1 MDTKWLRNS
10 FVYLI
15 ILVAIIA
22 LFFTV
27 VQPAAERDNTQ
38 ISLSEVAQGV
48 KSGDIKKISA
58 SEDKL
63 TVDWTGRGKLTARK
77 EPDIS
82 VPQLL
87 QSYGVTA
94 DQLSQVDYSVESPPP
109 FTNWVGLL
117 VNLLPLVFFGAILL
131 FMMRQAQGSNNQ
143 ALSFGKSRARMFM
156 GNKPTVTFADVAGVE
171 EAKQELQEI
180 VEFLKYPE
188 KFVALGAR
196 IPKGLLLVGP
206 PGTGKTL
213 ISRAVAGEAGVP
225 FFSISG
231 SEFVEMF
238 VGVGAS
244 RVRDLF
250 DQAKRNS
257 PCIVFVDEI
266 DAVGRQRGAGL
277 GGGHDE
283 REQTLNQLLVEMDGF
298 DTNTHVI
305 VIAATNRPDVLD
317 PALLRPGRFDRHVTL
332 DRPDIKGRR
341 QILDV
346 HARNKPLDSTVDLD
360 VLARQTPGFSGAD
373 LANLIN
379 EAAILAAR
387 ANKKVIGMDELEEA
401 IARVI
406 AGPER
411 KSRRI
416 SDREKEIIAY
426 HEIGHALVAKSLPN
440 ADPVHKVSII
450 SRGMALGWTMLLP
463 TEDRYLWSKPQFED
477 MLAYVLG
484 GHVSE
489 LIIFGDVTTGAS
501 NDIERVTKISR
512 SMVTEYGMSSRIGPM
527 ALGHKEELVF
537 LGRDFGEQRNY
548 SEQTAREIDEEIH
561 LIIQEAFDKAYN
573 ILLQSKTR
581 LIMISERLIKEET
594 LEGPVFEALFNQ
606 PLTDE
611 QDESPSVLAGGVPG
625 IQSEVQDEPKSLPMP
640 RASYSVPSQPLYN
653 GEM

>member
-1 MDTKWLRNS
+1 MSRFPRSSLFYFALVVVLGLVFWFTWTSIQGNQNSSEWSYSTLITNINDGGVKTVEVKGTDAVATDNGVTKHNVTVPDCSSSGNDWCTQYSTKTNIKLDSNS
-10 FVYLI
+10 SGTYLLSVLLPNI
-15 ILVAIIA
+15 ILVVLIA
-22 LFFTV
+22 AFMWWVLR
-27 VQPAAERDNTQ
+27 QTQ
-38 ISLSEVAQGV
+38 
-48 KSGDIKKISA
+48 SG
-58 SEDKL
+58 
-63 TVDWTGRGKLTARK
+63 
-77 EPDIS
+77 
-82 VPQLL
+82 
-87 QSYGVTA
+87 
-94 DQLSQVDYSVESPPP
+94 
-109 FTNWVGLL
+109 
-117 VNLLPLVFFGAILL
+117 
-131 FMMRQAQGSNNQ
+131 NNQ
-143 ALSFGKSRARMFM
+143 AISFGRSRARMIA
-156 GNKPTVTFADVAGVE
+156 GDKPAITFADVAGVD
-171 EAKQELQEI
+171 EAKQELTEI

-196 IPKGLLLVGP
+196 IPKGVLLVGP

-213 ISRAVAGEAGVP
+213 LSKAVAGEAGVP

-250 DQAKRNS
+250 DQAKKNS

-341 QILDV
+341 AILDV
-346 HARNKPLDSTVDLD
+346 HARNKPLDTTVDLD

-416 SDREKEIIAY
+416 SDHEKEVIAY
-426 HEIGHALVAKSLPN
+426 HETGHALVMKALPH

-450 SRGMALGWTMLLP
+450 SRGMALGWTLSLP
-463 TEDRYLWSKPQFED
+463 AEDKYLISKDELMDQIAGI
-477 MLAYVLG
+477 MG
-484 GHVSE
+484 GRVAE
-489 LIIFGDVTTGAS
+489 EIVFGDVTSGAE
-501 NDIERVTKISR
+501 NDIQKATQMARR
-512 SMVTEYGMSSRIGPM
+512 MVTQWGMSEKLGTVTM
-527 ALGHKEELVF
+527 GHKEELVF
-537 LGRDFGEQRNY
+537 LGRDLGEQRNY
-548 SEQTAREIDEEIH
+548 SEEVAAIIDEEIRS
-561 LIIQEAFDKAYN
+561 IINHGYQTAKG
-573 ILLQSKTR
+573 ILVARRGK
-581 LIMISERLIKEET
+581 MDAVVERLKVVET
-594 LEGPVFEALFNQ
+594 LDGKELDEILNQEPEA
-606 PLTDE
+606 P
-611 QDESPSVLAGGVPG
+611 AA
-625 IQSEVQDEPKSLPMP
+625 
-640 RASYSVPSQPLYN
+640 ASSSAS
-653 GEM
+653 

>member
-1 MDTKWLRNS
+1 LSRFPRSSLFYFALVVVLGLVFWFTWQSLQNGQNSSDWHFSTLMSSAADGGVKSLEINGTDGIAIDTSGKKHNVVLPDSSGNPQWLTDLETTDKVDVFFDKNNS
-10 FVYLI
+10 GSYLLSVLLPNI
-15 ILVAIIA
+15 ILVILIA
-22 LFFTV
+22 AFMWWVLR
-27 VQPAAERDNTQ
+27 QTQ
-38 ISLSEVAQGV
+38 
-48 KSGDIKKISA
+48 SG
-58 SEDKL
+58 
-63 TVDWTGRGKLTARK
+63 
-77 EPDIS
+77 
-82 VPQLL
+82 
-87 QSYGVTA
+87 
-94 DQLSQVDYSVESPPP
+94 
-109 FTNWVGLL
+109 
-117 VNLLPLVFFGAILL
+117 
-131 FMMRQAQGSNNQ
+131 NNQ
-143 ALSFGKSRARMFM
+143 AMSFGRSRARMIA
-156 GNKPTVTFADVAGVE
+156 GDKPAITFADVAGVD
-171 EAKQELQEI
+171 EAKQELTEI

-196 IPKGLLLVGP
+196 IPKGVLLVGP

-213 ISRAVAGEAGVP
+213 LSKAVAGEAGVP

-250 DQAKRNS
+250 DQAKKNS

-341 QILDV
+341 SILDV
-346 HARNKPLDSTVDLD
+346 HARNKPLDTTVDLE

-416 SDREKEIIAY
+416 SDHEKEIIAY
-426 HEIGHALVAKSLPN
+426 HEVGHALVMKALPHT
-440 ADPVHKVSII
+440 DPVHKVSII
-450 SRGMALGWTMLLP
+450 SRGMALGWTMSLP
-463 TEDRYLWSKPQFED
+463 EEDKYLISRDELMDQIAGI
-477 MLAYVLG
+477 MG
-484 GHVSE
+484 GRVAEE
-489 LIIFGDVTTGAS
+489 LVFGDITSGAE
-501 NDIERVTKISR
+501 NDIQKATQMARR
-512 SMVTEYGMSSRIGPM
+512 MVTQWGMSDK
-527 ALGHKEELVF
+527 LGTVAMGHREELVF
-537 LGRDFGEQRNY
+537 LGRDLGEQRNY
-548 SEQTAREIDEEIH
+548 SEEVAAIIDEEIRSIVDH
-561 LIIQEAFDKAYN
+561 GHQTAKAILTQQRDKMDAVVEQLK
-573 ILLQSKTR
+573 IV
-581 LIMISERLIKEET
+581 ET
-594 LEGPVFEALFNQ
+594 LDGKELDEILAREA
-606 PLTDE
+606 P
-611 QDESPSVLAGGVPG
+611 AA
-625 IQSEVQDEPKSLPMP
+625 
-640 RASYSVPSQPLYN
+640 ASSTAS
-653 GEM
+653 

>member
-1 MDTKWLRNS
+1 MSRFPRSSLFYFALVVVLGLIFWFTWSSIQNS
-10 FVYLI
+10 QNASDWDFTQMMKESAAGHVKVVDISGTDGIVTDSDNKKHNVVLPDCSGECKYQDDLYAAGVTVKFEKSQTGSYLISVLLPNI
-15 ILVAIIA
+15 ILVILIA
-22 LFFTV
+22 AFMWWVLR
-27 VQPAAERDNTQ
+27 QTQ
-38 ISLSEVAQGV
+38 
-48 KSGDIKKISA
+48 SG
-58 SEDKL
+58 
-63 TVDWTGRGKLTARK
+63 
-77 EPDIS
+77 
-82 VPQLL
+82 
-87 QSYGVTA
+87 
-94 DQLSQVDYSVESPPP
+94 
-109 FTNWVGLL
+109 
-117 VNLLPLVFFGAILL
+117 
-131 FMMRQAQGSNNQ
+131 NNQ
-143 ALSFGKSRARMFM
+143 AISFGRSRARLIA
-156 GNKPTVTFADVAGVE
+156 GDKPAITFADVAGVE
-171 EAKQELQEI
+171 EAKQELTEI

-196 IPKGLLLVGP
+196 IPKGVLLVGP

-213 ISRAVAGEAGVP
+213 LSKAVAGEAGVP

-250 DQAKRNS
+250 DQAKKNS

-387 ANKKVIGMDELEEA
+387 ANQKVIGMDELEEA

-416 SDREKEIIAY
+416 SDKEKEVIAY
-426 HEIGHALVAKSLPN
+426 HETGHALVMKALRHT
-440 ADPVHKVSII
+440 DPVHKISII
-450 SRGMALGWTMLLP
+450 SRGMALGWTLSLP
-463 TEDRYLWSKPQFED
+463 EEDKYLVSRDELMDQIAGI
-477 MLAYVLG
+477 MG
-484 GHVSE
+484 GRVAE
-489 LIIFGDVTTGAS
+489 EIVFGDITSGAE
-501 NDIERVTKISR
+501 NDIQRATQIAR
-512 SMVTEYGMSSRIGPM
+512 RMVTQWGMSEK
-527 ALGHKEELVF
+527 LGTVQMGHREELVF
-537 LGRDFGEQRNY
+537 LGRDLGEQRNY
-548 SEQTAREIDEEIH
+548 SEEVAAIIDEEIRSIVDH
-561 LIIQEAFDKAYN
+561 GYQTAKSVLTKSRAKMDAVV
-573 ILLQSKTR
+573 
-581 LIMISERLIKEET
+581 ERLKVVETIDGKE
-594 LEGPVFEALFNQ
+594 L
-606 PLTDE
+606 DE
-611 QDESPSVLAGGVPG
+611 ILA
-625 IQSEVQDEPKSLPMP
+625 QEEPAAPAA
-640 RASYSVPSQPLYN
+640 ASSSAS
-653 GEM
+653 

>member
-1 MDTKWLRNS
+1 MSRFPRSSLFYFALVVVLGLVFYFTWQSLQNGGTSSDWHFSYLISQAQEGNVKILEINGTDGIATDTQGRKHNVVVQDTTGSPQWLTDLINTDHVDVFFDKNS
-10 FVYLI
+10 SGSYLLQVLLPNI
-15 ILVAIIA
+15 ILVILIA
-22 LFFTV
+22 AFMWWVLR
-27 VQPAAERDNTQ
+27 QTQ
-38 ISLSEVAQGV
+38 
-48 KSGDIKKISA
+48 SG
-58 SEDKL
+58 
-63 TVDWTGRGKLTARK
+63 
-77 EPDIS
+77 
-82 VPQLL
+82 
-87 QSYGVTA
+87 
-94 DQLSQVDYSVESPPP
+94 
-109 FTNWVGLL
+109 
-117 VNLLPLVFFGAILL
+117 
-131 FMMRQAQGSNNQ
+131 NNQ
-143 ALSFGKSRARMFM
+143 AISFGRSRARMIA
-156 GNKPTVTFADVAGVE
+156 GDKPAITFADVAGVE
-171 EAKQELQEI
+171 EAKQELTEI

-196 IPKGLLLVGP
+196 IPKGVLLVGP

-213 ISRAVAGEAGVP
+213 LSKAVAGEAGVP

-250 DQAKRNS
+250 DQAKKNS

-341 QILDV
+341 AILDV
-346 HARNKPLDSTVDLD
+346 HARNKPLDTTVDLD

-416 SDREKEIIAY
+416 SDHEKEIIAY
-426 HEIGHALVAKSLPN
+426 HETGHALVMKALPHT
-440 ADPVHKVSII
+440 DPVHKVSII
-450 SRGMALGWTMLLP
+450 SRGMALGWTMSLP
-463 TEDRYLWSKPQFED
+463 EEDKYLISRDELMDQIAGI
-477 MLAYVLG
+477 MG
-484 GHVSE
+484 GRVAE
-489 LIIFGDVTTGAS
+489 EIVFGDITSGAE
-501 NDIERVTKISR
+501 NDIQKATQMARR
-512 SMVTEYGMSSRIGPM
+512 MVTQWGMSDK
-527 ALGHKEELVF
+527 LGTVAMGHREELVF
-537 LGRDFGEQRNY
+537 LGRDLGEQRNY
-548 SEQTAREIDEEIH
+548 SEEVAAIIDEEIRSIVDH
-561 LIIQEAFDKAYN
+561 GYKVATG
-573 ILLQSKTR
+573 ILTQQRHQMDLVVEQLK
-581 LIMISERLIKEET
+581 IVET
-594 LEGPVFEALFNQ
+594 LDAKELDDILSRGALQ
-606 PLTDE
+606 AP
-611 QDESPSVLAGGVPG
+611 A
-625 IQSEVQDEPKSLPMP
+625 
-640 RASYSVPSQPLYN
+640 ASSSASAS
-653 GEM
+653 

>member
-1 MDTKWLRNS
+1 MSLSRFPRSSLFYFALVVVLGLIFWFTWSSIQSSQNQGDWTYTQLIDNADNHQVSDLEISGTDGVATEVGGGKKHNVTLPDCSSGCSQLLTEMQTDKVNVKFDKNS
-10 FVYLI
+10 NGSYLLQVLLPNI
-15 ILVAIIA
+15 ILVILIA
-22 LFFTV
+22 AFMWWVLR
-27 VQPAAERDNTQ
+27 QTQ
-38 ISLSEVAQGV
+38 
-48 KSGDIKKISA
+48 SG
-58 SEDKL
+58 
-63 TVDWTGRGKLTARK
+63 
-77 EPDIS
+77 
-82 VPQLL
+82 
-87 QSYGVTA
+87 
-94 DQLSQVDYSVESPPP
+94 
-109 FTNWVGLL
+109 
-117 VNLLPLVFFGAILL
+117 
-131 FMMRQAQGSNNQ
+131 NNQ
-143 ALSFGKSRARMFM
+143 AISFGRSRARMIA
-156 GNKPTVTFADVAGVE
+156 GDKPAITFADVAGVD
-171 EAKQELQEI
+171 EAKQELTEI

-196 IPKGLLLVGP
+196 IPKGVLLVGP

-213 ISRAVAGEAGVP
+213 LSKAVAGEAGVP

-250 DQAKRNS
+250 DQAKKNS

-387 ANKKVIGMDELEEA
+387 ANQKVIGMDELEEA

-426 HEIGHALVAKSLPN
+426 HETGHALVMKALPHT
-440 ADPVHKVSII
+440 DPVHKISII
-450 SRGMALGWTMLLP
+450 SRGMALGWTLSLP
-463 TEDRYLWSKPQFED
+463 EEDKYLVSRDELMDQIAGI
-477 MLAYVLG
+477 MG
-484 GHVSE
+484 GRVAE
-489 LIIFGDVTTGAS
+489 EIVFGDITSGAE
-501 NDIERVTKISR
+501 NDIQRATQIAR
-512 SMVTEYGMSSRIGPM
+512 RMVTQWGMSEKLGTVTM
-527 ALGHKEELVF
+527 GHKEELVF
-537 LGRDFGEQRNY
+537 LGRDLGEQRNY
-548 SEQTAREIDEEIH
+548 SEEIAAIIDEEIRSIVDH
-561 LIIQEAFDKAYN
+561 GYQTAKAV
-573 ILLQSKTR
+573 LTKSRTK
-581 LIMISERLIKEET
+581 MDAVVERLKVVETIDGKELDEIIAR
-594 LEGPVFEALFNQ
+594 EEPQQ
-606 PLTDE
+606 P
-611 QDESPSVLAGGVPG
+611 AA
-625 IQSEVQDEPKSLPMP
+625 
-640 RASYSVPSQPLYN
+640 ASSTAS
-653 GEM
+653 

>member
-1 MDTKWLRNS
+1 MSRFPRSSLFYFALVVVLGLIFWFTWTSIQNGQSGNEWTYTQLLDKADAHQVTDLEINGTDGTATESNHAKHNVTLPDCSSGCTELLQQMRSDSVNVKFDKS
-10 FVYLI
+10 QTGSYLISVLLPNI
-15 ILVAIIA
+15 ILVILIA
-22 LFFTV
+22 AFMWWVLR
-27 VQPAAERDNTQ
+27 QTQ
-38 ISLSEVAQGV
+38 
-48 KSGDIKKISA
+48 SG
-58 SEDKL
+58 
-63 TVDWTGRGKLTARK
+63 
-77 EPDIS
+77 
-82 VPQLL
+82 
-87 QSYGVTA
+87 
-94 DQLSQVDYSVESPPP
+94 
-109 FTNWVGLL
+109 
-117 VNLLPLVFFGAILL
+117 
-131 FMMRQAQGSNNQ
+131 NNQ
-143 ALSFGKSRARMFM
+143 AISFGRSRARMIA
-156 GNKPTVTFADVAGVE
+156 GDKPAITFADVAGVD
-171 EAKQELQEI
+171 EAKQELTEI

-196 IPKGLLLVGP
+196 IPKGVLLVGP

-213 ISRAVAGEAGVP
+213 LSKAVAGEAGVP

-250 DQAKRNS
+250 DQAKKNS

-341 QILDV
+341 SILDV

-416 SDREKEIIAY
+416 SEKEKEIIAY
-426 HEIGHALVAKSLPN
+426 HEVGHALVMKGLPHT
-440 ADPVHKVSII
+440 DPVHKVSII
-450 SRGMALGWTMLLP
+450 SRGMALGWTLSLP
-463 TEDRYLWSKPQFED
+463 EEDKYLVSRDELMDQIAGI
-477 MLAYVLG
+477 MG
-484 GHVSE
+484 GRVAEEIVFKDITS
-489 LIIFGDVTTGAS
+489 GAE
-501 NDIERVTKISR
+501 NDIQRATQMAR
-512 SMVTEYGMSSRIGPM
+512 RMVTQWGMSEKLGTVTM
-527 ALGHKEELVF
+527 GHKEELVF
-537 LGRDFGEQRNY
+537 LGRDLGEQRNY
-548 SEQTAREIDEEIH
+548 SEEVAAIIDEEIRSIVDH
-561 LIIQEAFDKAYN
+561 GYQTAKS
-573 ILLQSKTR
+573 ILTQQRAK
-581 LIMISERLIKEET
+581 MDAVVERLKVVETIDGKELDQILAAE
-594 LEGPVFEALFNQ
+594 E
-606 PLTDE
+606 
-611 QDESPSVLAGGVPG
+611 PSAPAAAGG
-625 IQSEVQDEPKSLPMP
+625 SSSA
-640 RASYSVPSQPLYN
+640 AS
-653 GEM
+653 